1 MKKTIKNRA
10 LKMQL
15 QSFLILIIYALFL
28 KLFNVDLSGENKNI
42 GFLMYLIFVLGGILD
57 LFTFLIALIVS
68 YIGHYLHMKKNLNAF
83 GILDLLGKP
92 KFLEKYYVNIDI
104 LFVYIIT
111 AFIVL
116 FLRAFISNN
125 ASGDFTSGIENFGY
139 IFVYPL
145 FWSIFNYYI
154 AAFFYNWIAIAKFR
168 ASDDYQR
175 YLDETDQKEDKDEL

>member
-68 YIGHYLHMKKNLNAF
+68 YIGHYVHIKK
-83 GILDLLGKP
+83 
-92 KFLEKYYVNIDI
+92 KFKCIRN
-104 LFVYIIT
+104 T
-111 AFIVL
+111 
-116 FLRAFISNN
+116 
-125 ASGDFTSGIENFGY
+125 
-139 IFVYPL
+139 
-145 FWSIFNYYI
+145 
-154 AAFFYNWIAIAKFR
+154 
-168 ASDDYQR
+168 
-175 YLDETDQKEDKDEL
+175 

>member
-15 QSFLILIIYALFL
+15 QSFLILIVYALFL

-42 GFLMYLIFVLGGILD
+42 GFLVYLVFVVGGILD

-92 KFLEKYYVNIDI
+92 KFLEKTIY
-104 LFVYIIT
+104 
-111 AFIVL
+111 
-116 FLRAFISNN
+116 
-125 ASGDFTSGIENFGY
+125 
-139 IFVYPL
+139 
-145 FWSIFNYYI
+145 
-154 AAFFYNWIAIAKFR
+154 K
-168 ASDDYQR
+168 
-175 YLDETDQKEDKDEL
+175 